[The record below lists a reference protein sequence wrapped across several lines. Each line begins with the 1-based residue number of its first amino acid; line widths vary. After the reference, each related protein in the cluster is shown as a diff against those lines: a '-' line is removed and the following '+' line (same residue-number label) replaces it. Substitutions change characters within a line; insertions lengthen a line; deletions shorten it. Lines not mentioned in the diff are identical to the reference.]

1 MSVDVKSTLELLHEK
16 DAELK
21 ELYAIQNDAW
31 KQEERLKRLNSQ
43 LDERIQT
50 IEREIHKL
58 VTVRQEEIHH
68 ERNLRNKG
76 VVRRAMYGSNN

>member
-50 IEREIHKL
+50 IEREIHEL

-68 ERNLRNKG
+68 ERNLGNKG

>member
-31 KQEERLKRLNSQ
+31 KQEERLK
-43 LDERIQT
+43 
-50 IEREIHKL
+50 
-58 VTVRQEEIHH
+58 
-68 ERNLRNKG
+68 
-76 VVRRAMYGSNN
+76 